1 MTPKQREA
9 WELHLAGMSGRAIA
23 KHLGIAENALRNRLK
38 GARKHAE
45 ADGAIQGAMSSV
57 GMQDAGPLHSGWIK
71 SEGASLY
78 FQMPKDGGGNSIE
91 DLAESIKASLA
102 DMRPIEAAEEPPHCD
117 DDLLTIYPIADVH
130 MGMYAWGEEV
140 GEDYDTDIAE
150 ARVKRWM
157 KSAID
162 ASPSSSTA
170 VILDVGDLH
179 HADSQDNRTPQS
191 KHQLDVATR
200 HFRTADASI
209 KTLVHC
215 CDMALAKHEKVIV
228 RILAGNHNPTSYMIT
243 LFAVHAYYRNE
254 PRIDVQLDP
263 SDFFIMR
270 FGQCLLASHHG
281 DKSKPERLIMAIADR
296 HSEEWGKTK
305 HRFLWTGHLH
315 HLKSSEIGGM
325 LWQQLRAVAPKD
337 AYSFNGAYSGKSE
350 IRAVTLHRD
359 RGEVLTVVASG
370 D

>member
-1 MTPKQREA
+1 MEHDRKLLTDIVISNETHERAVPMTPKQREA
-9 WELHLAGMSGRAIA
+9 WELHLSRACQARAIA
-23 KHLGIAENALRNRLK
+23 RQLGVAENAVRNRLS

-45 ADGAIQGAMSSV
+45 ADSAIQGAMSSV

-78 FQMPKDGGGNSIE
+78 FQMPKDGGGTSIE

-102 DMRPIEAAEEPPHCD
+102 DMRPIEAAKEPPHCD

-215 CDMALAKHEKVIV
+215 CDMALAKHGKVIV

-263 SDFFIMR
+263 SDFFHHALR
-270 FGQCLLASHHG
+270 SVPLGQPSWRQVKA
-281 DKSKPERLIMAIADR
+281 
-296 HSEEWGKTK
+296 
-305 HRFLWTGHLH
+305 
-315 HLKSSEIGGM
+315 
-325 LWQQLRAVAPKD
+325 RAVD
-337 AYSFNGAYSGKSE
+337 YGYC
-350 IRAVTLHRD
+350 
-359 RGEVLTVVASG
+359 
-370 D
+370 